1 MLSDDGV
8 CSKSWCLEILEYLFA
23 NPVWPGPSSGLMG
36 KWQRD
41 ELSALLGGSW
51 EQLPGEQPRQ
61 KAPRIREMPEGWSH
75 GSFWAKPVITP
86 FDSNHWVDRES
97 SLSSV
102 VILPAAGF
110 PVMSAAIRVERG
122 INSYPDASLS
132 WELALIG

>member
-1 MLSDDGV
+1 
-8 CSKSWCLEILEYLFA
+8 
-23 NPVWPGPSSGLMG
+23 MG

-41 ELSALLGGSW
+41 ELSALLGRSW

-61 KAPRIREMPEGWSH
+61 KAPRIRTMPEG
-75 GSFWAKPVITP
+75 GSYGSSWAKPVITP

-102 VILPAAGF
+102 VILSAAGF
-110 PVMSAAIRVERG
+110 PMMSAAIRLEQV

-132 WELALIG
+132 WEPALIG